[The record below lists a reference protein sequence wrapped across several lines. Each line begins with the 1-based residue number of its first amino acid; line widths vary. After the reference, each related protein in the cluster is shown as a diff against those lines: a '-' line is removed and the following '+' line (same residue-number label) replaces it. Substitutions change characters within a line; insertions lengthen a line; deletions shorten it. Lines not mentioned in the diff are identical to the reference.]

1 MGRGCTMDEWVHFEK
16 LPESGR
22 VPNSSYWYVQCR
34 HCAAGFAQ
42 KQLVN
47 PPAKLT
53 GRRTS
58 MKAHLKACPVYA
70 VHYKAEQAAAAAV
83 VKAQL
88 PQEVA
93 VPGGDAATDTV
104 VAETVAQAEDAT
116 GASDKDVAVETVA
129 VASGATDGAAAGGEE
144 VSSTS
149 NKRKRKIDAD
159 EVIGPRKPVVMLLLC
174 LLIFIFMPLW
184 C

>member
-70 VHYKAEQAAAAAV
+70 VRYKAEQAAAAL
-83 VKAQL
+83 KAAAQQ
-88 PQEVA
+88 QEA
-93 VPGGDAATDTV
+93 LAGDAAV
-104 VAETVAQAEDAT
+104 VSDAADAIVVEDA
-116 GASDKDVAVETVA
+116 ADKTPVAAEAPVA
-129 VASGATDGAAAGGEE
+129 ADGAAAAAAVGEE
-144 VSSTS
+144 VTS
-149 NKRKRKIDAD
+149 NNNKRKRKIDAD
-159 EVIGPRKPVVMLLLC
+159 EVIGPRKSVAVLPSVLMAGSC
-174 LLIFIFMPLW
+174 
-184 C
+184 

>member
-34 HCAAGFAQ
+34 HCAAGYAQ

-70 VHYKAEQAAAAAV
+70 VRYKAEQAAAAAL
-83 VKAQL
+83 KAVQL
-88 PQEVA
+88 QQEALV
-93 VPGGDAATDTV
+93 GDA
-104 VAETVAQAEDAT
+104 VASAVAQGEEDAT
-116 GASDKDVAVETVA
+116 TGAGDRAPVVVE
-129 VASGATDGAAAGGEE
+129 ASATDGATAVGEE
-144 VSSTS
+144 VVAGGGGN

-159 EVIGPRKPVVMLLLC
+159 EVIGPRKSVAMLS
-174 LLIFIFMPLW
+174 
-184 C
+184 